1 MKKTACED
9 SSRLYDINSDKFI
22 EFLKNCAFRENFCPL
37 SICVLRNA
45 EYFCVFFSRKNIFF
59 GDEKKETEKSRKIQ
73 LKSFFSV
80 LQLNL
85 SLLISSFLCFRKIPW
100 ISAIHYLYGDR
111 GFIFGTIR

>member
-73 LKSFFSV
+73 LTLWRPRIYFWDDPVKIIYGA
-80 LQLNL
+80 
-85 SLLISSFLCFRKIPW
+85 SLHVAFGLFGFNRKTEYEFW
-100 ISAIHYLYGDR
+100 K
-111 GFIFGTIR
+111 